1 MTNNSTSYIDTQICN
16 NLDVRVKHE
25 HNNIIEQSGRSMIE
39 MLGVLAI
46 IGVLSV
52 GGIAGYSKAMMKF
65 KINKIIDQVT
75 HIATNTRTLYA
86 QQTSYSG
93 LYVTNAVQMGIIPT
107 ELGTEISTDQYASK
121 LKNPFNG
128 SVYIAGDGYGSN
140 GFVITYQG
148 IPKEAC
154 IALATYDWG
163 NNYSSGL
170 IAVSISNE
178 WNISGPIQAMTE
190 YYGCEGGADYVAC
203 PGDAVNPTPIS
214 VATAAQKCDCE
225 DNSCSIGWKFK

>member
-1 MTNNSTSYIDTQICN
+1 MIKNFNINKNST
-16 NLDVRVKHE
+16 
-25 HNNIIEQSGRSMIE
+25 QSGRSMIE

-46 IGVLSV
+46 VGVLSV
-52 GGIAGYSKAMMKF
+52 GGIAGYSKAMTKF

-86 QQTSYSG
+86 QQTTYDG
-93 LYVTNAVQMGIIPT
+93 LKVTNAVQMGIIPT
-107 ELGTEISTDQYASK
+107 DLGTEISTNEYVSK

-128 SVYIAGDGYGSN
+128 SVYVSGHWQDKS
-140 GFVITYQG
+140 FVITYQG

-163 NNYSSGL
+163 SNYSSGL
-170 IAVSISNE
+170 VALSISNYGGD
-178 WNISGPIQAMTE
+178 ISGPINTMTDTV
-190 YYGCEGGADYVAC
+190 GCEDREDYRYVAC
-203 PGDAVNPTPIS
+203 PGDANNPTPIS

-225 DNSCSIGWKFK
+225 DSSCSIGWKFQ